1 MFLSQFD
8 EIGCA
13 TGGVEGKAD
22 DRSYSAMSLWPSLDI
37 YDGKP
42 DGQVPEFCDLRVCVL
57 KDVHC
62 RLGVKT
68 RAFHLG
74 DYRRAHMGPGTDV
87 PHDYF
92 FVNGEVPPCRIP
104 DYFVDAHSLGLH
116 ADRHWASSLFLL
128 HVTTM
133 APTLP
138 VLTADH
144 KN

>member
-1 MFLSQFD
+1 MFLSKFN

-13 TGGVEGKAD
+13 TGRMRERLTIGL
-22 DRSYSAMSLWPSLDI
+22 YSAMSLWLSPDI
-37 YDGKP
+37 YDGKS
-42 DGQVPEFCDLRVCVL
+42 DGQVPELCDLRECML
-57 KDVHC
+57 RDVHC

-104 DYFVDAHSLGLH
+104 DYFVDPHSLGLH
-116 ADRHWASSLFLL
+116 AGRH
-128 HVTTM
+128 
-133 APTLP
+133 
-138 VLTADH
+138 
-144 KN
+144 

>member
-1 MFLSQFD
+1 M
-8 EIGCA
+8 
-13 TGGVEGKAD
+13 
-22 DRSYSAMSLWPSLDI
+22 
-37 YDGKP
+37 
-42 DGQVPEFCDLRVCVL
+42 L

-104 DYFVDAHSLGLH
+104 DCFVDAHSLGLH
-116 ADRHWASSLFLL
+116 IGRHWASSLLISAYICYMSQQR
-128 HVTTM
+128 H
-133 APTLP
+133 PTLP
-138 VLTADH
+138 YCRPQKLD
-144 KN
+144 